1 MAPII
6 TPSQAGPY
14 LPYTKYMS
22 RLRPLVTTNTAFLVP
37 LAYAAIQHLWWYVCI
52 LGLATLLS
60 TIYHLSG
67 EQRLRHADV
76 LLAYALITSNFYLI
90 FTEPTPN
97 APVTLAALAAAAVAV
112 WFYLNQKRN
121 YTTYHSAYHTLSA
134 LVCLLC
140 VYAYTN

>member
-1 MAPII
+1 MH
-6 TPSQAGPY
+6 T
-14 LPYTKYMS
+14 LK
-22 RLRPLVTTNTAFLVP
+22 PLVLTNAAFLVP
-37 LAYAAIQHLWWYVCI
+37 LAYATAQHQWWYVCI

-67 EQRLRHADV
+67 EQRLRRADV

-97 APVTLAALAAAAVAV
+97 APVTIAALTTATVAV

-121 YTTYHSAYHTLSA
+121 YTTYHSTYHTLSA

-140 VYAYTN
+140 VYAYTH